1 MRKFCALLL
10 VATLFSTHVYAQ
22 EKKAVFI
29 ILDGI
34 PAPAIEQTE
43 TPNLDLI
50 VAEGDYA
57 HAYVGG
63 LKGGYSETPT
73 ISAVGYNS
81 LLTGTWY
88 NKHNVKDNNI
98 DRPNYHYW
106 TIFRH
111 FKTAHPHKRTAVYS
125 TWMDNRTKLIG
136 ENLMTTGYFQ
146 LDHHFDGFERDTV
159 AFPYDSN
166 SDRILA
172 IDRKIAD
179 YAATDILEKAP
190 DLTWVY
196 LQYTDDMGHKY
207 GDSKEMNEAIM
218 EADRQVGQIWK
229 SIQERRDRGEDWL
242 VIITT
247 DHGRAEGGFHHGG
260 QSDEER
266 TIWMISSHKFNAHFN
281 NKPGIVDIF
290 PTLAEYLDIPVPK
303 SKAMELDGVSLL
315 GTAYASN
322 LAAELNGGQLNLS
335 WDHYGEDG
343 RGLVWITTTNQFKY
357 GGSDQYF
364 LIDEVSLQGGKAA
377 LDITGYTFEN
387 LKIVLE
393 MPKGYINTWL
403 RKQ

>member
-1 MRKFCALLL
+1 MRKFCAPLL
-10 VATLFSTHVYAQ
+10 VATLFNIHVHAQ

-34 PAPAIEQTE
+34 PAPAIEKTE
-43 TPNLDLI
+43 TPNLDRI
-50 VAEGDYA
+50 IAEGGYA

-98 DRPNYHYW
+98 ERPNYHYW

-111 FKTAHPHKRTAVYS
+111 FKTTYPHKTTAVYS

-136 ENLMTTGYFQ
+136 ENLEATGYFQ
-146 LDHHFDGFERDTV
+146 TDYHFDGFERDVV
-159 AFPYDSN
+159 AYLPDDKSQY
-166 SDRILA
+166 ILA
-172 IDRKIAD
+172 IDRKIAG
-179 YAATDILEKAP
+179 YAAREILEKAP
-190 DLTWVY
+190 DLTWIY

-207 GDSKEMNEAIM
+207 GDSKEMEEAIM
-218 EADRQVGQIWK
+218 EADRQVGQIWE
-229 SIQERRDRGEDWL
+229 SIQTRRDRGEDWL

-266 TIWMISSHKFNAHFN
+266 TIWMVSNHKFNAHFDN
-281 NKPGIVDIF
+281 NPGIVDIF
-290 PTLAEYLDIPVPK
+290 PTLVEYMDIPVPK
-303 SKAMELDGVSLL
+303 SRAMELDGVSLL
-315 GTAYASN
+315 GKAYASN
-322 LAAELNGGQLNLS
+322 LSAKLNESQLNLS
-335 WDHYGEDG
+335 WDHYGEAG
-343 RGLVWITTTNQFKY
+343 SALVWITPTNQFKY
-357 GGSDQYF
+357 GRFDQYF
-364 LIDEVSLQGGKAA
+364 LVGEVSLQDGKAI

-387 LKIVLE
+387 LKIVME